1 MTRTSPRGAR
11 RLARLLLAV
20 AMVIPAVPASA
31 TEPSGQG
38 AQALTTA
45 VGDAAVTQPG
55 AANAIGLSLTLAGLL
70 GQALGALDDGPW
82 VPAANP
88 HGLPIN
94 LAPTLPIAN
103 VTKARAYAD
112 GCHVHLK
119 VRKARGCAYG
129 DTDSD
134 FTVLLMGDSHGAMW
148 LPAFEEI
155 AARRDWKIHLLTKSS
170 CPPPRISV
178 RNRGAVY
185 AACDTW
191 RTNAFKVIRK
201 LEPDLAVLTSTADY
215 KLDGIRDRYSRKYL
229 RAWRKAWADT
239 IETVGKAA
247 GEVVVLNDVPK
258 WNEDSVE
265 CLTEHADDVR
275 VCATARDV
283 AVRPDMTKALREA
296 AKDAGATFVDPSVL
310 VCPDDPCPVVD
321 GRYLITYD
329 TSHLTPVFARL
340 VSPQLEAMLPIP
352 AE

>member
-1 MTRTSPRGAR
+1 MTRDTHRGRWRTIVFA
-11 RLARLLLAV
+11 ALLA
-20 AMVIPAVPASA
+20 AMTAAPATAAEPA
-31 TEPSGQG
+31 TEDAG
-38 AQALTTA
+38 QALTTTIDPTTA
-45 VGDAAVTQPG
+45 QPGGGDAIGMSVT
-55 AANAIGLSLTLAGLL
+55 LLGLL
-70 GQALGALDDGPW
+70 GQTLGALDDGPW
-82 VPAANP
+82 VPALDP
-88 HGLPIN
+88 HGLPLN
-94 LAPTLPIAN
+94 LIPTLPIAN

-112 GCHVHLK
+112 GCHVNLP

-148 LPAFEEI
+148 LPAFEAI
-155 AARRDWKIHLLTKSS
+155 AARRGWKIHLLTKSS

-185 AACDTW
+185 EACDTW

-201 LEPDLAVLTSTADY
+201 LKPDLAVLTSTADY
-215 KLDGIRDRYSRKYL
+215 KLDGVRDRYSRKYL
-229 RAWRKAWADT
+229 TAWREGWEDT
-239 IETVGKAA
+239 IGTVGKAA

-258 WNEDSVE
+258 WAEDSVA

-275 VCATARDV
+275 VCATPRDK
-283 AVRPDMTKALREA
+283 AVRPDMTRALRKA

-329 TSHLTPVFARL
+329 TSHLTPVYARL
-340 VSPQLEAMLPIP
+340 VSPQLEAMLPVP